1 MKPKVNMKGGK
12 KDVTCRWDGKEQ
24 RSLVDNT
31 TDQIIQLI
39 LDRDMQPGDRLPTEV
54 ELTQHLGV
62 GRSTVRE
69 AVRRL
74 ASRNILEVRQGS
86 GTFVSGKKGVPE
98 DPFGLTFIGSG
109 PEVALELSDVRLMLE
124 PELAATAAIRATPEQ
139 IQSLSEMCNQVE
151 KSILAGTDYRE
162 DDIAFHHCIAEI
174 SGNSVLQNIIP
185 VISSSINI
193 SVQET
198 GDEFRS
204 FTLEEHRRIVAAI
217 ARRDT
222 IGARFAMAS
231 HLNTSRDFFAKKV
244 YESHD

>member
-1 MKPKVNMKGGK
+1 MPKEVNVRM
-12 KDVTCRWDGKEQ
+12 TYRWDGKEQ
-24 RSLVDNT
+24 KSLVDNI

-39 LDRDMQPGDRLPTEV
+39 LDRNMQPGDRLPTEV

-109 PEVALELSDVRLMLE
+109 PKVALELSDVRLMLE
-124 PELAATAAIRATPEQ
+124 PELAATAAIRATQEQ
-139 IQSLSEMCNQVE
+139 LELLSELCKKVE
-151 KSILAGTDYRE
+151 ARILAEEDYIE
-162 DDIAFHHCIAEI
+162 DDIAFHRCIAEI

-185 VISSSINI
+185 VISSSVNI

-198 GDEFRS
+198 EDEFRH
-204 FTLEEHRRIVAAI
+204 FTLDEHRRIVAAI
-217 ARRDT
+217 ARRDA
-222 IGARFAMAS
+222 IGARFAMAT
-231 HLNTSRDFFAKKV
+231 HLNTSRDCFAQKV
-244 YESHD
+244 FESSL

>member
-1 MKPKVNMKGGK
+1 M
-12 KDVTCRWDGKEQ
+12 TYRWDGKEQ
-24 RSLVDNT
+24 KSLVDSI

-54 ELTQHLGV
+54 ELTQELGV

-74 ASRNILEVRQGS
+74 ASRNILEVRQGA
-86 GTFVSGKKGVPE
+86 GTFVSQKKGVPE

-109 PEVALELSDVRLMLE
+109 PKVALELSDVRLMLE
-124 PELAATAAIRATPEQ
+124 PELAASAAIRATPEQ
-139 IQSLSEMCNQVE
+139 IQELFDVCQRVE
-151 KSILAGTDYRE
+151 DSILAGAEYIDE
-162 DDIAFHHCIAEI
+162 DIAFHRCVAEI

-185 VISSSINI
+185 VISSSVHI

-204 FTLEEHRRIVAAI
+204 HTLEEHRRIVAAI
-217 ARRDT
+217 ARRDA
-222 IGARFAMAS
+222 IGARFAMAT
-231 HLNTSRDFFAKKV
+231 HLNTSRDCFAKKV
-244 YESHD
+244 FESNR